1 VHDPVPDSL
10 PLPALTALA
19 VEPGA
24 LLPSLGFGIR
34 LEETVALT
42 ADGTSILT
50 SAMPT
55 EADAV
60 EELLRF

>member
-1 VHDPVPDSL
+1 
-10 PLPALTALA
+10 LTALA